1 MIVGTYGEITK
12 AITRDY
18 ATITPLGGRD
28 YKIFVPLPYPS
39 GDIQGEISGNSYLGG
54 LGLKRNEEQW

>member
-12 AITRDY
+12 AIT
-18 ATITPLGGRD
+18 PLGGRD
-28 YKIFVPLPYPS
+28 YKILVPLPYPS